1 MVFLRES
8 ARCALADSRK
18 SGSRLLSARFLWRG
32 ASARSLMELRVG
44 ELYCVTRRPSE
55 KRRLHVASHAF
66 LTCSISHLCGN
77 SVFFVCHDV
86 CVSMRSRVLSCMCV
100 SVLSECAFLDVMPMC
115 SSDTQATP
123 ALRRLSLHL
132 SQLVCEQSSHAEA
145 PPVGKQRK
153 AG

>member
-1 MVFLRES
+1 VGGALLCHTPAIRKKTPPCRIPCFLDMQY
-8 ARCALADSRK
+8 LTY
-18 SGSRLLSARFLWRG
+18 
-32 ASARSLMELRVG
+32 V
-44 ELYCVTRRPSE
+44 VTP
-55 KRRLHVASHAF
+55 F
-66 LTCSISHLCGN
+66 
-77 SVFFVCHDV
+77 FFVCHNV